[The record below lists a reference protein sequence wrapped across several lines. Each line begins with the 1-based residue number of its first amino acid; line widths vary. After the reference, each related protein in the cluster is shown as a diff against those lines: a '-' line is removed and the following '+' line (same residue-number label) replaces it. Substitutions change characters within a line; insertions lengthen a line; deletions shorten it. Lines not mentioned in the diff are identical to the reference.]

1 MPDLLA
7 AAMEW
12 HFGPRTGSRFWLER
26 ARTLDF
32 DPRKD
37 VRTEADLALFP
48 NVVDELRDAR
58 VEDLV
63 PRGYGDEPV
72 PLDIFE
78 SGGTTGAPKRVVW
91 LPDLHE
97 RLTSW
102 HSRVLDDRGVPRGVN
117 WLTIGPS
124 GPHLFAPTSRTLA
137 HLRGGIPF
145 TVDLDPRWVKKCVGE
160 GRADETK
167 RYVDHVLDQVAA
179 ILRSQD
185 VGVVFTTP
193 PLLEALA
200 GRDELAELINR
211 KVDTL
216 IWGGSSMNVDTRT
229 LLRTQVFPEARLL
242 GFYGSTMVGG
252 GMYERDGVAEH
263 EPSVFD
269 PPYPFISM
277 RVVDPDTGKP
287 VPYGERGQVVMNH
300 VSRGMLLPNNLERDT
315 ALRIAPAEHSGGDA
329 VADIQPVRTFDG
341 TTVIEGVY

>member
-12 HFGPRTGSRFWLER
+12 HFAPETGSRFWLER

-48 NVVDELRDAR
+48 NVVDALRDAR

-63 PRGYGDEPV
+63 PRGYGDGPI

-91 LPDLHE
+91 PPDLHE

-102 HSRVLDDRGVPRGVN
+102 HSEVLDERGVPRGVN

-160 GRADETK
+160 GRAEETK
-167 RYVDHVLDQVAA
+167 RYVEHVLDQVTA

-200 GRDELAELINR
+200 GREELAELVNR

-216 IWGGSSMNVDTRT
+216 IWGGSSMNVDTRA
-229 LLRTQVFPEARLL
+229 LLRTQVFPDARLL

-300 VSRGMLLPNNLERDT
+300 VSRGLLLPNNLERDT
-315 ALRIAPAEHSGGDA
+315 ALRLPAAEHSGGDA
-329 VADIQPVRTFDG
+329 VADIQPVRTFGG